1 MKRFF
6 KIAAIY
12 VAGLIAVLVGT
23 FMMLFGGLQEQ
34 SAGLSLGAGA
44 EAVYDGFSTVFMLDA
59 GNGQVALIDAGN
71 DTAGATIL
79 DALGKRNASADNVA
93 AIFITHAHP
102 DHDAAIAVFPK
113 ATVYA
118 MKAEVPVA
126 EGKEAYQSVLSRVM
140 GRYNPHPFQVT
151 HPLENGEKVTVG
163 NLEVTAF
170 AVPGHTPG
178 SGAYLAQGVLYLGD
192 AAMINSGHQVIG
204 PAKAF
209 SNNAE
214 EGVASLLRLAE
225 ELRPRAEEVKVL
237 ATAHTGGVAGL
248 QPLAALAAK

>member
-1 MKRFF
+1 MKRFL
-6 KIAAIY
+6 KIAA
-12 VAGLIAVLVGT
+12 VCVVVLIAALGGL
-23 FMMLFGGLQEQ
+23 FWMLFGGLQAQ
-34 SAGLSLGAGA
+34 NAGLSLGPGA
-44 EAVYDGFSTVFMLDA
+44 EPVYDGFSTVFMLDA

-71 DTAGATIL
+71 DTAGAAIL

-102 DHDAAIAVFPK
+102 DHDAAIAVFPR

-126 EGKEAYQSVLSRVM
+126 DGKEAYQSVFSRVT
-140 GRYNPHPFQVT
+140 GRFNPHPFQVT
-151 HPLENGEKVTVG
+151 HPLEDGEKVTVG

-192 AAMINSGHQVIG
+192 AAMINSDRQVIG

-214 EGVASLLRLAE
+214 EGVASLRHLAE
-225 ELRPRAEEVKVL
+225 ELQSRAEEVKVL
-237 ATAHTGGVAGL
+237 ATAHSGGVAGL
-248 QPLAALAAK
+248 APLAAVAGN